1 MAKITFAPTMAT
13 PIPFAIAIAFA
24 FPDSPFN
31 NASTF
36 RNKLALETAHAV
48 ITATHR
54 NVSTG
59 NMHSIEAGMYDMI
72 E

>member
-1 MAKITFAPTMAT
+1 MAKTTFAPTMAM
-13 PIPFAIAIAFA
+13 PIPFAIAIAFV

-36 RNKLALETAHAV
+36 RNKLALDTAHATM
-48 ITATHR
+48 TAIHR
-54 NVSTG
+54 KVSTG
-59 NMHSIEAGMYDMI
+59 KMHKIDAGIYDMI

>member
-1 MAKITFAPTMAT
+1 MAKTTFAPTMAM
-13 PIPFAIAIAFA
+13 PIPFAIAIAFV

-36 RNKLALETAHAV
+36 RNKLALDTAHATM
-48 ITATHR
+48 TATHR
-54 NVSTG
+54 KVSTG
-59 NMHSIEAGMYDMI
+59 NMHKIDAGIYDMI

>member
-1 MAKITFAPTMAT
+1 MAKTTFAPTMAM
-13 PIPFAIAIAFA
+13 PIPFAIAIAFV

-36 RNKLALETAHAV
+36 RNKLALDTAHA
-48 ITATHR
+48 TMTTTHR
-54 NVSTG
+54 KVSTG
-59 NMHSIEAGMYDMI
+59 NMHKIDAGIYDMI